1 MTQLSA
7 DFLVIGGGIAGMSA
21 AAELAQDASVI
32 LLEAE
37 EQLGYHSTGRSA
49 AIFISNYGNA
59 TLRALSAAAH
69 PALAGELLGESVLSA
84 RGEMLVVQEH
94 ELDALA
100 NYLEGATG
108 LETLT
113 PDEACA
119 LVPVLRRENIAAAV
133 IERGAEDIDVDTLL
147 QGYARLFK
155 ARRGQVIQGA
165 RVTALARE
173 SGLWQA
179 CADGLKVAA
188 PVLINAAGA
197 WADHVG
203 ALAGLSPIGLQ
214 PTRRSA
220 ALMAVPS
227 ECLPLTHWPLFGSV
241 AEDGQGWYAK
251 PDGDRLMI
259 SPADEDAVAP
269 HDAWPD
275 DMVLA
280 EGLHRFEQMVNIPLV
295 KPSHTW
301 AGLRSFAPDRSPI
314 VGFDP
319 ASEGFFW
326 LAGQGGYGVQ
336 TAPALAALTRA
347 LATGAKA
354 GQPDSLLAAVSPARL
369 R

>member
-1 MTQLSA
+1 MIGPN
-7 DFLVIGGGIAGMSA
+7 VICWASHFFCKMPFDPKKVPWH
-21 AAELAQDASVI
+21 QDASFWKLSPARTVTVWLAI
-32 LLEAE
+32 DDEDAE
-37 EQLGYHSTGRSA
+37 NAAMRFIPGTHVKGHSDIANTG
-49 AIFISNYGNA
+49 
-59 TLRALSAAAH
+59 
-69 PALAGELLGESVLSA
+69 EDSVL
-84 RGEMLVVQEH
+84 RLQT
-94 ELDALA
+94 
-100 NYLEGATG
+100 EGADQMG
-108 LETLT
+108 E
-113 PDEACA
+113 PFSN
-119 LVPVLRRENIAAAV
+119 VL
-133 IERGAEDIDVDTLL
+133 
-147 QGYARLFK
+147 K
-155 ARRGQVIQGA
+155 AGQVS
-165 RVTALARE
+165 LH
-173 SGLWQA
+173 
-179 CADGLKVAA
+179 AD
-188 PVLINAAGA
+188 
-197 WADHVG
+197 
-203 ALAGLSPIGLQ
+203 
-214 PTRRSA
+214 
-220 ALMAVPS
+220 MAVPS

-251 PDGDRLMI
+251 PDGDRLLI

-336 TAPALAALTRA
+336 TAPALATLTRA

>member
-147 QGYARLFK
+147 QGCTRLFK

-179 CADGLKVAA
+179 RADGLTVAGSRTHKRGRR
-188 PVLINAAGA
+188 LGR
-197 WADHVG
+197 
-203 ALAGLSPIGLQ
+203 SCRR
-214 PTRRSA
+214 TRR
-220 ALMAVPS
+220 P
-227 ECLPLTHWPLFGSV
+227 
-241 AEDGQGWYAK
+241 
-251 PDGDRLMI
+251 
-259 SPADEDAVAP
+259 
-269 HDAWPD
+269 
-275 DMVLA
+275 
-280 EGLHRFEQMVNIPLV
+280 
-295 KPSHTW
+295 
-301 AGLRSFAPDRSPI
+301 APDRPSAHPPLCRAYGRATR
-314 VGFDP
+314 VPAPDP
-319 ASEGFFW
+319 
-326 LAGQGGYGVQ
+326 
-336 TAPALAALTRA
+336 
-347 LATGAKA
+347 LATF
-354 GQPDSLLAAVSPARL
+354 RL
-369 R
+369 GR